1 MKRLIFDV
9 DETICTTSNGDY
21 ANAIPIPEVIKRMR
35 EYQNQGFEIC
45 LSTSRNM
52 RTYEGN
58 VGKIAANT
66 LPLLIDWLKK
76 HDVPYDEIYIAKP
89 WCGFEG
95 FYVDDKAIRPD
106 EFVNL
111 SYSDIQ
117 KLLNKKNEK

>member
-9 DETICTTSNGDY
+9 DETICTTQNGDY
-21 ANAIPIPEVIKRMR
+21 KNSTPILPVIEKMR
-35 EYQNQGFEIC
+35 EYKAQGFEIC

-58 VGKIAANT
+58 AGKIAANT
-66 LPLLIDWLKK
+66 LPILIDWLNR

-89 WCGFEG
+89 WCGFDG
-95 FYVDDKAIRPD
+95 FYIDDKAIRPD

-111 SYSDIQ
+111 SYEEIR
-117 KLLNKKNEK
+117 KLTSKE

>member
-9 DETICTTSNGDY
+9 DETICTTINGDY
-21 ANAIPIPEVIKRMR
+21 KNSKPITSVIEKMWD
-35 EYQNQGFEIC
+35 YKQQGFEIC

-52 RTYEGN
+52 KTYNGN
-58 VGKIAANT
+58 SGKIAANT
-66 LPLLIDWLKK
+66 LPILIEWLNK
-76 HDVPYDEIYIAKP
+76 HNVPYDEIYIAKP

-111 SYSDIQ
+111 SYEEIINLTTKEQ
-117 KLLNKKNEK
+117 V